1 MRCVVAGHGTR
12 RWAMM
17 RRLDGY
23 RSSKLEF
30 DPPLTGELKHF
41 VLSRFD
47 GRMMSW
53 WFDRHT
59 GALIALEVPLLDG
72 FLFHVEVESVRELA
86 DTQGDGDV

>member
-1 MRCVVAGHGTR
+1 
-12 RWAMM
+12 MM

-30 DPPLTGELKHF
+30 NPTLTGKLKHF

-47 GRMMSW
+47 GRSMSS

-72 FLFHVEVESVRELA
+72 FLFHVDIGAVRELA
-86 DTQGDGDV
+86 DTQGDR